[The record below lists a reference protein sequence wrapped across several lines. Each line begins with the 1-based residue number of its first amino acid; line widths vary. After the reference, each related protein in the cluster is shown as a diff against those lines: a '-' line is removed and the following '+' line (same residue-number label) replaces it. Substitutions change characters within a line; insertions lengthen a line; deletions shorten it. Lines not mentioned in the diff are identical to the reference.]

1 MDEFGGLRLQKGS
14 PMFFVPDQIKYHF
27 KWLHTTMLQT
37 LWHIYQPDKYK
48 LEMQNEMKIKW
59 HFKAI

>member
-48 LEMQNEMKIKW
+48 LEMQNEMKIK
-59 HFKAI
+59 